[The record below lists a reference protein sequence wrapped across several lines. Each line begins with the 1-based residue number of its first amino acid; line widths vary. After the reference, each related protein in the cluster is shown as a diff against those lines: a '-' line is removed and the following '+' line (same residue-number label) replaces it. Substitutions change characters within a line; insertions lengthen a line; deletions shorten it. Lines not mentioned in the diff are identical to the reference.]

1 MKFGLMV
8 SMNLGTVLHNLC
20 LEIQSQHRLF
30 IDAIKTVIFMCL
42 RVIEFCLDMNKVTV
56 RMCLRTAYIYRP
68 TTTIKKKML

>member
-30 IDAIKTVIFMCL
+30 IDAIKTVIFTCL

-56 RMCLRTAYIYRP
+56 RTSLRTVYI
-68 TTTIKKKML
+68 